1 MPPSRWRK
9 GKDKTYAT
17 YETID
22 ARTKKDCN
30 RGTTLERSMK
40 HHTETHIIGS
50 TVTTIIFNTYNQK
63 HCDHSNNFITHII
76 RSTMTTLITLTHII
90 RSTVTAVIT
99 LKHIIRS
106 TVTTVIISTHIIR
119 STVTTVITSTL
130 IIRSTVTSVIT
141 STHIIRSTVTT
152 VTDVRKT
159 STVTEEPSNILYKS
173 IAGRYRPVSYPDG
186 PITAR
191 YRFIKNASW
200 ESPWN
205 CQKKAIGVGMAETI
219 FTSV

>member
-30 RGTTLERSMK
+30 RGITLERSMK
-40 HHTETHIIGS
+40 HHTETHIIRS
-50 TVTTIIFNTYNQK
+50 TVTTIITL
-63 HCDHSNNFITHII
+63 IHII
-76 RSTMTTLITLTHII
+76 RCTVTTVITLT
-90 RSTVTAVIT
+90 
-99 LKHIIRS
+99 HIIRS
-106 TVTTVIISTHIIR
+106 TVTTVIISTHIII
-119 STVTTVITSTL
+119 STVTTVITSTH
-130 IIRSTVTSVIT
+130 IIRSTVTTVIT

-152 VTDVRKT
+152 VTDVRKHVLLQRNLV
-159 STVTEEPSNILYKS
+159 SILYKS
-173 IAGRYRPVSYPDG
+173 IAGRYRPVRVADG

-191 YRFIKNASW
+191 YRFIKNTSW

-205 CQKKAIGVGMAETI
+205 YQKKAIGVGAVALECL
-219 FTSV
+219 